1 MFLLMLVTIV
11 QAQIGTWNDYMS
23 YTEVQQIVKGGNK
36 LYVRASNSIY
46 DYNLNDQSI
55 TTHSRAKDLND
66 VTVATIG
73 WNSVSKQ
80 LLIAYNNGN
89 MDLLDDNGNVTNI
102 GDLYNKQNA
111 IDKTILNIVMHQEKA
126 YVCTGFGVMNIDTKR
141 AVINESYMLN
151 EIVTHLHIQNNTMY
165 VKTQTGKVM
174 QVSMNS
180 NMLDAANWTT
190 TTNYEEAWFKDDTT
204 DFDEIGRAH
213 V

>member
-89 MDLLDDNGNVTNI
+89 IDLLDDNGNVTNI

-151 EIVTHLHIQNNTMY
+151 
-165 VKTQTGKVM
+165 
-174 QVSMNS
+174 
-180 NMLDAANWTT
+180 
-190 TTNYEEAWFKDDTT
+190 
-204 DFDEIGRAH
+204 
-213 V
+213 

>member
-1 MFLLMLVTIV
+1 MLVTIV

-126 YVCTGFGVMNIDTKR
+126 YV
-141 AVINESYMLN
+141 
-151 EIVTHLHIQNNTMY
+151 
-165 VKTQTGKVM
+165 
-174 QVSMNS
+174 
-180 NMLDAANWTT
+180 
-190 TTNYEEAWFKDDTT
+190 
-204 DFDEIGRAH
+204 
-213 V
+213 

>member
-151 EIVTHLHIQNNTMY
+151 
-165 VKTQTGKVM
+165 
-174 QVSMNS
+174 
-180 NMLDAANWTT
+180 
-190 TTNYEEAWFKDDTT
+190 
-204 DFDEIGRAH
+204 
-213 V
+213 